1 MIESM
6 FNRVNDYTA
15 VKITLASPEV
25 IRSWSYGEVKK
36 PETINYRT
44 YRSEKDGLFCEKIF
58 GPERDWECACGKYK
72 GIKHKGIICDRCGVK
87 VTHSRVRRK
96 RMGHISLAAPIVHI
110 WFFKAMPSRLGT
122 LLDMKT
128 SSLERVIY
136 FQDYVVIDKGETP
149 LTDRQLLT
157 EEQFREAREK
167 YGDSFQAGMGAEA
180 VKAML
185 SKFDMEKLAV
195 ELRADLEQTRSK
207 QKAKD
212 ILKRLRTVE
221 SLRDSGNRPEW
232 MVFDVIPVIP
242 PDLRPLVLLDSGNFA
257 TSDLNDLYR
266 RLINRNNRLKK
277 LLDLNAPEVIIRNE
291 KRMLQQSVDALF
303 DNARCRRSVLGS
315 SNRPLKSLTDMIKGK
330 QGRFRENLLGKRVDY
345 SARSVIVVG
354 PDLKLHQ
361 CGMPKKIAL
370 ELYQPFIIRRLKEL
384 GYADTIKSAKKM
396 LERKDEEVYDILE
409 EVTRQHPVLLNRAPT
424 LHRMGI
430 QAFEPILIEGHAIR
444 LHPLVCTGF
453 NADFDGDQMAVH
465 LPLSYEAQIEATTL
479 MLSTNN
485 IFSPAHGNPVIAPS
499 QDIVLG
505 IFYLTVEHGR
515 SAEKSRAC
523 SDRNEVFLG
532 YGEGKF
538 NVHDIIRL
546 RLSEGTIVAQ
556 APGKWEPAA
565 RVTTTVGRVLFND
578 ILPLGMPFYNYSLN
592 KKNLNGL
599 ISDCHKLLGR
609 GATLRLLDDIKDVGF
624 KAATRAGLS
633 FAKNDMRVPE
643 SKKDII
649 GAAELE
655 VAEIQRHLKR
665 GEITR
670 GECYS
675 KIIDTW
681 TRAREDLGTVL
692 MTTLRHD
699 TRDDKPYLNP
709 IFAMAESGARGSIE
723 QIRQLAGMRGLMA
736 KPSGRIIETPIKSNF
751 REGLRV
757 LEYFSSTHGARKG
770 LADTALK
777 TADSGYLTRKLS
789 DVAQNVVITLHDC
802 GTVNGISK
810 GVIYKGD
817 KLEVSLAQAVRG
829 RVARDTII
837 DVVTDEVVVRE
848 NELITDEIGKR
859 VEAMG
864 YEKVRVR
871 SALTCEA
878 VTGNCQLCY
887 GMDLSRGRL
896 VELGLAVGIIAAQS
910 IGEPGTQLTM
920 RTFHI
925 GGTATRGVE
934 ESEVRASQSGR
945 VRYSGL
951 NVVVGPSGDRVA
963 ITRNG
968 EILLLDSKER
978 ELDRYVVPLGG
989 LLKVEDGATVKE
1001 KAVLLTWD
1009 PFNIPILAER
1019 EGKVRFDDI
1028 VENRTLREEIDPGSG
1043 VRRRVIMEHKGDL
1056 HPQIIVEDEKGTPI
1070 ALYPIPEKA
1079 HLSVEQ
1085 GQKVVP
1091 GSLLA
1096 KTPREITGTQ
1106 DIVGGLPRVTEVYE
1120 ARKPKEPATLSEID
1134 GIVELGEKRRG
1145 KRSILV
1151 KAEGGQVVEHSVPH
1165 GKHLRV
1171 HSGDRVRA
1179 GDALVDGPLVPH
1191 DILRIS
1197 GIEAL
1202 QDYLLREVQN
1212 VYRSQNVTIDDKHHE
1227 IIVAQMLRKVRV
1239 DDPGDTDL
1247 LPGAVV
1253 DKFRFRKKNQKVMT
1267 SGGKAARAEPLLLG
1281 ITKASLQSE
1290 SFISAASFQE
1300 TTKVLTQ
1307 AALAGRVDH
1316 LVGLKENVI
1325 LGHLIPAGTGFKVYA
1340 KTRVQKNIPLEESV
1354 AGFAEMPEDLEALKE
1369 LKELLG
1375 GGEASTPAS

>member
-1 MIESM
+1 
-6 FNRVNDYTA
+6 
-15 VKITLASPEV
+15 
-25 IRSWSYGEVKK
+25 
-36 PETINYRT
+36 
-44 YRSEKDGLFCEKIF
+44 
-58 GPERDWECACGKYK
+58 
-72 GIKHKGIICDRCGVK
+72 
-87 VTHSRVRRK
+87 
-96 RMGHISLAAPIVHI
+96 
-110 WFFKAMPSRLGT
+110 
-122 LLDMKT
+122 
-128 SSLERVIY
+128 
-136 FQDYVVIDKGETP
+136 
-149 LTDRQLLT
+149 
-157 EEQFREAREK
+157 
-167 YGDSFQAGMGAEA
+167 
-180 VKAML
+180 
-185 SKFDMEKLAV
+185 
-195 ELRADLEQTRSK
+195 
-207 QKAKD
+207 
-212 ILKRLRTVE
+212 
-221 SLRDSGNRPEW
+221 
-232 MVFDVIPVIP
+232 
-242 PDLRPLVLLDSGNFA
+242 
-257 TSDLNDLYR
+257 
-266 RLINRNNRLKK
+266 
-277 LLDLNAPEVIIRNE
+277 
-291 KRMLQQSVDALF
+291 
-303 DNARCRRSVLGS
+303 
-315 SNRPLKSLTDMIKGK
+315 MIKGK

-361 CGMPKKIAL
+361 CGLPKKIAL

-465 LPLSYEAQIEATTL
+465 LPLSYEAQVEATTL

-485 IFSPAHGNPVIAPS
+485 IFSPAHGGPVIAPS

-505 IFYLTVEHGR
+505 IYYLTTDHG
-515 SAEKSRAC
+515 SQTVKVPVCAHAI
-523 SDRNEVFLG
+523 EVFIG
-532 YGEGKF
+532 YSEGKYLI
-538 NVHDIIRL
+538 HDRVKL
-546 RLSEGTIVAQ
+546 KLEEGTIVARE
-556 APGKWEPAA
+556 PGRWEPASM
-565 RVTTTVGRVLFND
+565 VETTVGRVLFND
-578 ILPLGMPFYNYSLN
+578 ILPFGMPFYNYTLN

-609 GATLRLLDDIKDVGF
+609 GATLRLLDDVKDVGF

-633 FAKNDMRVPE
+633 FAKNDMRIPE
-643 SKKDII
+643 KKGEII
-649 GAAELE
+649 SGAEDE
-655 VAEIQRHLKR
+655 VSEIQRHLRR

-681 TRAREDLGTVL
+681 TRAREEIGAEMMLS
-692 MTTLRHD
+692 LRSD
-699 TRDDKPYLNP
+699 VRDDKPYLNP
-709 IFAMAESGARGSIE
+709 IFAMADSGARGSIE

-751 REGLRV
+751 REGLHV

-789 DVAQNVVITLHDC
+789 DVAQNVVITENDC
-802 GTVNGISK
+802 GTPNGVSK

-817 KLEVSLAQAVRG
+817 KLEVSLSQAIRG

-848 NELITDEIGKR
+848 NEVITEEIAKR
-859 VEAMG
+859 IEAMG

-871 SALTCEA
+871 SALTCESP
-878 VTGNCQLCY
+878 TGICQCCY

-934 ESEVRASQSGR
+934 ESEIRASQSGR
-945 VRYSGL
+945 IKYVNL
-951 NVVVGPSGDRVA
+951 NAVIGPSGERIS

-968 EILLLDSKER
+968 EILLLDAKER
-978 ELDRYVVPLGG
+978 EIDRYVVPLGG
-989 LLKVEDGATVKE
+989 VIRVDDGASVKE

-1009 PFNIPILAER
+1009 PFNVPILAER
-1019 EGKVRFDDI
+1019 EGVIRFDDI
-1028 VENRTLREEIDPGSG
+1028 VEGKTLREEVDPGSG

-1056 HPQIIVEDEKGTPI
+1056 HPQVVVEDEKGTPI

-1079 HLSVEQ
+1079 HLEVDN

-1120 ARKPKEPATLSEID
+1120 ARRPKEPATLAEID

-1145 KRSILV
+1145 KRTILV
-1151 KAEGGQVVEHSVPH
+1151 KSDGGQVVEHLVPH

-1197 GIEAL
+1197 GVEAL

-1227 IIVAQMLRKVRV
+1227 IIIAQMLRKVRV
-1239 DDPGDTDL
+1239 DDAGDTDL

-1253 DKFRFRKKNQKVMT
+1253 DKFRFRRKNQKVLQ
-1267 SGGKAARAEPLLLG
+1267 SGGKPARAEPLLLG

-1307 AALAGRVDH
+1307 AALSGRVDH

-1325 LGHLIPAGTGFKVYA
+1325 LGHLIPAGTGFRTYVR
-1340 KTRVQKNIPLEESV
+1340 TRVQKNIPLEESV

-1369 LKELLG
+1369 LKDLLG
-1375 GGEASTPAS
+1375 GGEPGAKPATAPEGAAGAS